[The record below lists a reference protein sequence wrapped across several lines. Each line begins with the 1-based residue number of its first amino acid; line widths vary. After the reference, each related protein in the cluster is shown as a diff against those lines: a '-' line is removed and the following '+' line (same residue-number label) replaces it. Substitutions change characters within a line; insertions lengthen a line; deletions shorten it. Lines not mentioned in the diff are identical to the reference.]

1 MKSFVIRTSK
11 HFSKSVLNGIITMA
25 IAASLGACASSEKKT
40 EGKKESAKA
49 ATKKEEVAPIAA
61 KKAPDAGS
69 SIEAKEVAAEEQAT
83 FVTEIQFPKKK
94 MALTAEDKAKL
105 KKIFE
110 QARVRGQ
117 VADIKSVAWADSEY
131 PSVHTKKL
139 SKAQITLAQNRNS
152 SIENYFKSLNE
163 ATGSKFS
170 SYNMAERPDAV
181 STLLGTANARIKKS
195 LEVAGI
201 PNTDTSVKNPSKASK
216 AIVMII
222 LKD

>member
-1 MKSFVIRTSK
+1 MKSRVIETQK
-11 HFSKSVLNGIITMA
+11 NFSKSVLNALITVA
-25 IAASLGACASSEKKT
+25 IASSLSACASSDKKS
-40 EGKKESAKA
+40 ESKKEA
-49 ATKKEEVAPIAA
+49 VAPIAA

-69 SIEAKEVAAEEQAT
+69 SIEAKEIAAEEQAT
-83 FVTEIQFPKKK
+83 FVTEIQFPKTKVE
-94 MALTAEDKAKL
+94 LSTDDKAKL
-105 KKIFE
+105 KKIYE
-110 QARVRGQ
+110 QAKVRGQ

-139 SKAQITLAQNRNS
+139 SKAQISLAQHRNN
-152 SIENYFKSLNE
+152 SIESYFKSLNE

-170 SYNMAERPDAV
+170 GYNMAERPDAV
-181 STLLGTANARIKKS
+181 SALLGTANARIKKS

-201 PNTDTSVKNPSKASK
+201 PNTDTSIKNPSKASK